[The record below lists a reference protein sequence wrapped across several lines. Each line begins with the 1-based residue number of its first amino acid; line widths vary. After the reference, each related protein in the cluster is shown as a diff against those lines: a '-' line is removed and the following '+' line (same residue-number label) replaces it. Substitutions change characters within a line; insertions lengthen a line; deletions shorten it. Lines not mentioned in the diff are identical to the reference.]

1 LHFNRCLT
9 AEYSEATAH
18 FNGSFSTDT
27 SLRCAAQVHSDFP
40 NALCINVFEEGFKR
54 SIETEKRIGL
64 FNIKNLAVIICL
76 FVAHNISD
84 EGV

>member
-9 AEYSEATAH
+9 TEYSEATAH
-18 FNGSFSTDT
+18 FNGNFNTDT
-27 SLRCAAQVHSDFP
+27 GLRFAAQMNSDFP
-40 NALCINVFEEGFKR
+40 KALYINVCEEGFKR

-64 FNIKNLAVIICL
+64 FDIKNLVVIIYL